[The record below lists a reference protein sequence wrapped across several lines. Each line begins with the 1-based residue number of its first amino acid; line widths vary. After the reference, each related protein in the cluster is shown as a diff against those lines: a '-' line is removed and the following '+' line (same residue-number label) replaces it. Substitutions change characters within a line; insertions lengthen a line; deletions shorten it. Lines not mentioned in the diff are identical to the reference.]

1 MTINDSH
8 PSSGRFISKSHL
20 FRIRGKMQ
28 FVFLAGLV
36 LLPQLLS
43 AQWNATVG
51 AQSHDLG
58 RQALAFLANE
68 IWIHAGDSITWTVT
82 ADEPHTVTFLTD
94 GQTRPSFTM
103 GCPGF
108 SAGSAIFDGSSCV
121 TSAVLFK
128 GSQLRVAFPVAGN
141 FKLVCLIHSDMTGI
155 VHVLDPSQPLPHDQE
170 FYDRL
175 PQEEATA
182 LLADEDASKSKHQ
195 HSQNSVTV
203 GGGEVITMDAGTDTL
218 SVMRFSDPVITVH
231 AGDTVEWTNE
241 DSITAHTVTFG
252 TEPQNPAPPSPNVT
266 VDADGAR
273 HGVLNSPSDS
283 VHSGFLQAAAQDRV
297 GLAQAPSGVTRFRV
311 TFSKPG
317 IYPYICALHDGLG
330 MKGKVIVLPKTG
342 D

>member
-1 MTINDSH
+1 MITNDSH
-8 PSSGRFISKSHL
+8 QFFPRSKRKPHL
-20 FRIRGKMQ
+20 FHAFGKLRL
-28 FVFLAGLV
+28 VFIAGLV

-43 AQWNATVG
+43 AQWSATVG

-58 RQALAFLANE
+58 RQGLAFLPNE

-94 GQTRPSFTM
+94 GQIRPSFTV

-108 SAGSAIFDGSSCV
+108 SKGSAIFDGSTCV

-128 GSQLRVAFPVAGN
+128 GSQLTVAFPVAGN

-155 VHVLDPSQPLPHDQE
+155 VHVLDPPQPLPHDQE

-175 PQEEATA
+175 AQKEATA
-182 LLADEDASKSKHQ
+182 LVADEDAMKPKHR
-195 HSQNSVTV
+195 HSQNGVTV
-203 GGGEVITMDAGTDTL
+203 GGGEVIATGAGSDTL
-218 SVMRFSDPVITVH
+218 SVMRFSDPDITVH

-241 DSITAHTVTFG
+241 DSTTTHTVTFG
-252 TEPQNPAPPSPNVT
+252 PEPQDLVPPSPNVT
-266 VDADGAR
+266 VDPDGGR
-273 HGVLNSPSDS
+273 HGVLTSPSDS
-283 VHSGFLQAAAQDRV
+283 VHSGFLQAAPQDRL

-311 TFSKPG
+311 TFSKQG

-330 MKGKVIVLPKTG
+330 MKGRVIVLPKVG